1 MGDFNIDLLK
11 YEKDHNMGDV
21 LDQMCTTS
29 LVPNITSPT
38 RIISGSR
45 TLIDNIFSTDILE
58 NAISGINWN

>member
-1 MGDFNIDLLK
+1 
-11 YEKDHNMGDV
+11 MGDV